1 MMSEFPPDSEG
12 KKEHVV
18 QVSPLVKRATRERW
32 RIPRELRG
40 PLVERLGLIVQDCKA
55 GSSRTVAAARGL
67 LSASKLN
74 LDNISATIKA
84 DEHTDLERR
93 ITELEQSVG
102 KGDSSPK
109 W

>member
-1 MMSEFPPDSEG
+1 M
-12 KKEHVV
+12 

-40 PLVERLGLIVQDCKA
+40 PLVERLGLIVQDCQA
-55 GSSRTVAAARGL
+55 GSSRAVAAARAV

-74 LDNISATIKA
+74 LENISATIKA
-84 DEHTDLERR
+84 DDYTDLERR
-93 ITELEQSVG
+93 ITALEQDLDKS
-102 KGDSSPK
+102 DSSPK

>member
-1 MMSEFPPDSEG
+1 MSDLPPDSEP
-12 KKEHVV
+12 KSEPKT

-32 RIPRELRG
+32 RIPRDLRG
-40 PLVERLGLIVQDCKA
+40 PLVGRLNLIAHDCKA
-55 GSSRTVAAARGL
+55 GSSGSVAAARGL

-84 DEHTDLERR
+84 DDHTDLERR
-93 ITELEQSVG
+93 MTELEQIVEQRKSQP
-102 KGDSSPK
+102 S